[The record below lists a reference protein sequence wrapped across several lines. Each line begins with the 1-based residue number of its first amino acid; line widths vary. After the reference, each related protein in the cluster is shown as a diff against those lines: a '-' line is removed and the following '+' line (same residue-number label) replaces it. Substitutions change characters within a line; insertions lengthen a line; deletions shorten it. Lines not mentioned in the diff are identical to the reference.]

1 MYALIKKGD
10 RKSVTEANGLLVNII
25 FSSLHPRGTV
35 SLVESD
41 NFCAALVAEYNP
53 QTTGMHYGR
62 MRARKFPSNELTE
75 R

>member
-1 MYALIKKGD
+1 MYTLIKNGD
-10 RKSVTEANGLLVNII
+10 RKSVTEAKGLLVNII
-25 FSSLHPRGTV
+25 FSSLRSRGTI
-35 SLVESD
+35 SLVKSD

-62 MRARKFPSNELTE
+62 MRKKKIRRNEPTG